1 VKNLF
6 KSVLLIMLG
15 VVIGVGWFRLGPSF
29 RPAFEVQQAESGSGH
44 SLPRVPPPFDGRI
57 GKTYSDSQPSYPRP
71 VQAPDGAPNVL
82 LILTDDVGFAASST
96 FGGPVPTP
104 NLDTLAEGGLR
115 YTRFHTTAMCS
126 PTRAAMLTG
135 RNHHMV
141 GNGIITDM
149 ATGFP
154 GYDGI
159 IPKSAAT
166 IGRILTGNGF
176 STAFFGKHHNV
187 PGHQASAAG
196 PFDLWP
202 TGLGFEYFYGF
213 LGGDA
218 DQYRPNLYRGIQQ
231 AELPDDPDYLLDK
244 DLADDMIHWLRRQ
257 QAAAPNKPFM
267 AWYSP
272 GTAHAPHQAPKEWI
286 ERFRGDFSGGWDQ
299 LRVDSFERQKAA
311 GLIPPDTI
319 LTPRPEL
326 VAAWDSLSPARR
338 QINERFMEV
347 FAATLAYQDAQIGR
361 VFDELKR
368 IGEFDDTLIIFV
380 QGDNGASAEG
390 AHHGTLNELGL
401 LVNEIE
407 EPEDY
412 LLAMLDE
419 MGGPKSYQTYPIGW
433 AWALDTPF
441 QWTKTVGSH
450 LGGTRNG
457 MVVSWPDGISASGE
471 IRQQFHH
478 VIDVL
483 PTVLEA
489 TGVTAPDVVD
499 GIRQQRIDGIS
510 MLYSFDQ
517 AEAAERRI
525 TQYFEL
531 FGNRA
536 IYHDGWMAS
545 TTPRIPPWTWDDPS
559 GTPDDSYHWELYHL
573 AEDFSQG
580 RDLAQELPDRLI
592 DMQAR
597 FWAEAE
603 RNNVLPLDDRRSP
616 LRVVDR
622 YLANW
627 GKRDEYVFQGPDI
640 SLPFA
645 EAPPLFARDF
655 TISADISV
663 GEQTSGVLVGFGSWF
678 GGWSFYLDEGVPV
691 VHHSF
696 NQSPED
702 QYEIRATQ
710 AVPVGRHTLEFRF
723 DYDGGGLLR
732 GGDMEILLNG
742 ESLITGRI
750 DKTVT
755 VVAGLGETFDIGADL
770 GVPVV
775 DATAGQLPF
784 TGQINKL
791 EVRPG
796 PLGLL
801 PF

>member
-1 VKNLF
+1 MKRLF
-6 KSVLLIMLG
+6 KSLLLIALG
-15 VVIGVGWFRLGPSF
+15 IVIGSAWFRLGPSF
-29 RPAFEVQQAESGSGH
+29 QPAFIAEQSEGVGEN
-44 SLPRVPPPFDGRI
+44 SLPGMQPAFDGRI
-57 GKTYSDSQPSYPRP
+57 GKTYADSQPDYSAR
-71 VQAPDGAPNVL
+71 VSAPAGAPNIL
-82 LILTDDVGFAASST
+82 LVLTDDVGFAASSA

-104 NLDTLAEGGLR
+104 HLDALAAGGLR
-115 YTRFHTTAMCS
+115 YSRFHTTAMCS

-141 GNGIITDM
+141 GSGIITDM

-159 IPKSAAT
+159 IPKSAAS

-176 STAFFGKHHNV
+176 NTAFFGKHHNV
-187 PGHQASAAG
+187 PGNQTSAAG

-218 DQYRPNLYRGIQQ
+218 DQYRPNLYRGIQPVV
-231 AELPDDPDYLLDK
+231 LPDDPDYILDK
-244 DLADDMIHWLRRQ
+244 DLADDMLRWLQRQ
-257 QAAAPNKPFM
+257 HAAAPDKPWM

-286 ERFRGDFSGGWDQ
+286 EQFKGRFSDGWDE
-299 LRVDSFERQKAA
+299 LRAESFARQKAL
-311 GLIPPDTI
+311 GIIPGNTV
-319 LTPRPEL
+319 LTPRPDLIE
-326 VAAWDSLSPARR
+326 AWDSLSPERK

-347 FAATLAYQDAQIGR
+347 FAATLAFQDHQVGR
-361 VFDELKR
+361 IIDELKR
-368 IGEFDDTLIIFV
+368 LGEFDNTLIMFV

-390 AHHGTLNELGL
+390 GQHGTMNELGF
-401 LVNEIE
+401 LVNHIE
-407 EPEDY
+407 EPEPY
-412 LLAMLDE
+412 LLSMLDE
-419 MGGPKSYQTYPIGW
+419 MGGPKSYQVYPIGW
-433 AWALDTPF
+433 AWALDAPL
-441 QWTKTVGSH
+441 QWTKTIGSH

-457 MVVSWPDGISASGE
+457 LVVSWPAGIEARGE
-471 IRQQFHH
+471 IRNQFHH
-478 VIDVL
+478 VIDIL

-489 TGVTAPDVVD
+489 TGLATPDVVD
-499 GIRQQRIDGIS
+499 GMRQQRVDGVS
-510 MLYSFDQ
+510 MLYSFHD
-517 AEAAERRI
+517 ANATDRRR

-559 GTPDDSYHWELYHL
+559 GTPDDSYEWELYDL
-573 AEDFSQG
+573 RADFSQG
-580 RDLAQELPDRLI
+580 RNLAMEMPDKLTE
-592 DMQAR
+592 MQAL

-627 GKRDEYVFQGPDI
+627 GKREEYVFFGKDI

-655 TISADISV
+655 TITMDIEALA
-663 GEQTSGVLVGFGSWF
+663 GASGVLLGFGSWF
-678 GGWSFYLDEGVPV
+678 GGWGFYLDEGVPV
-691 VHHSF
+691 VHHAFS
-696 NQSPED
+696 QRPGD
-702 QYEIRATQ
+702 QYETRVPQ
-710 AVPVGRHTLEFRF
+710 ALPAGTIKLVFDF
-723 DYDGGGLLR
+723 DYDGGGLGK
-732 GGDMEILLNG
+732 GGTMTISVNG
-742 ESLITGRI
+742 KAVASGRI
-750 DKTVT
+750 ERTVT
-755 VVAGLGETFDIGADL
+755 VVAGLGETFDIGADR

-775 DATAGQLPF
+775 DSS
-784 TGQINKL
+784 TGQIPFEGKILRL
-791 EVRPG
+791 EVSPG
-796 PLGLL
+796 NLGLL